1 MKNSDWTE
9 CPDCGW
15 ENWLTKCWNCHA
27 KLPVADKSELEG
39 LLIGIYDKVRHGGVM
54 HVGSIEKLIRKHFD
68 VVREALRQEGGDND
82 E

>member
-1 MKNSDWTE
+1 MSEEYKQWT
-9 CPDCGW
+9 
-15 ENWLTKCWNCHA
+15 

-54 HVGSIEKLIRKHFD
+54 HVGAIEKLIRKHFD
-68 VVREALRQEGGDND
+68 VAREALRQGGGAANR

>member
-1 MKNSDWTE
+1 MKNSDWVE
-9 CPDCGW
+9 CPECGF
-15 ENWLTKCWNCHA
+15 ENWITKCQTCHA

-54 HVGSIEKLIRKHFD
+54 HVGSIEKLIREHFD
-68 VVREALRQEGGDND
+68 VARKALRQEGGGD